1 MYSQFCPLNIITIDF
16 VEKNIF
22 RQNIDEGTPTQE
34 LKFLH
39 FFGIFMFLQ
48 FLHLL
53 GIYNFQNYVWT
64 SLVYQTCSKVEMFG
78 QNKGTL
84 YVES

>member
-1 MYSQFCPLNIITIDF
+1 M
-16 VEKNIF
+16 
-22 RQNIDEGTPTQE
+22 
-34 LKFLH
+34 LKKIFLH

-48 FLHLL
+48 FLRLL

-84 YVES
+84 YVESYKLTTSELLPNFQSLQPPNPTSN